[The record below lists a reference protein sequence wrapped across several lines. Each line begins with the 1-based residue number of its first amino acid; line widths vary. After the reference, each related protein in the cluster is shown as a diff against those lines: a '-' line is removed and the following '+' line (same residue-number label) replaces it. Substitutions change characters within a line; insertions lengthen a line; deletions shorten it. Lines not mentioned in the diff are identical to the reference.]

1 MLTKRTS
8 EFWERSDKLLSVSVG
23 FWRKQFLVE
32 LPRLQKEKDALL
44 WVGGSCSDSLPC
56 SSPLPR
62 LLGQVR
68 HHHEA
73 DDDVDDEVD
82 DEVEERLENN
92 GSGTN

>member
-1 MLTKRTS
+1 MGESR
-8 EFWERSDKLLSVSVG
+8 F
-23 FWRKQFLVE
+23 
-32 LPRLQKEKDALL
+32 
-44 WVGGSCSDSLPC
+44 DSLPR
-56 SSPLPR
+56 SPPLPR